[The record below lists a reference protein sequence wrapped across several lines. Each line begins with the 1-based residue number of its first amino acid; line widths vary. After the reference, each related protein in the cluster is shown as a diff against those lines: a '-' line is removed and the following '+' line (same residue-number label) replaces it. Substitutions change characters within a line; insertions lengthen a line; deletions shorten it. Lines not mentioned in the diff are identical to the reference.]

1 MSFNFKTKVVIKDIN
16 VHKMFH
22 TYEHFIKDSKCQKFF
37 QEPQNLEC
45 NYCKNFSN
53 TLQFGIPVYIKEK
66 EKSNL
71 EIGISGNYCSFL
83 CSYKHFVSFEED
95 KTYKKNI
102 KFTDSGTFFKF
113 LAYKFFKDYDIE
125 KYSGNVPIDL
135 NNYNI
140 SFKKV

>member
-1 MSFNFKTKVVIKDIN
+1 MSFNFKTKIVIKDIN

-22 TYEHFIKDSKCQKFF
+22 TYEHFVKDSKYQSFF
-37 QEPQNLEC
+37 QESQTYEC
-45 NYCKNFSN
+45 QYCKNVSDK
-53 TLQFGIPVYIKEK
+53 LDFGIPVYIKEK

-83 CSYKHFVSFEED
+83 CSYKHFISFDED
-95 KTYKKNI
+95 KKYKKNI

-125 KYSGNVPIDL
+125 KYSDKVTIDIKHH
-135 NNYNI
+135 NI